1 MFNGWVIS
9 TFVFSQIT
17 LNSTFCKT
25 TWYDYVNRFNFNY
38 ANIYFFFQ
46 MFLTCRNESGEAEKL
61 AAEMADLM
69 YDYDVMSR

>member
-1 MFNGWVIS
+1 
-9 TFVFSQIT
+9 
-17 LNSTFCKT
+17 
-25 TWYDYVNRFNFNY
+25 
-38 ANIYFFFQ
+38 